1 MFETA
6 FKILFNSRK
15 TYMPKTHS
23 TILVTGG
30 AGYLGNV
37 VVRKLLSE
45 GYNVKIFDT
54 FFFGYDSLHDIKDKV
69 EIFRGDIRT
78 FNQHGLDLTN
88 VEAIINLAAFS
99 NDPTAEA
106 NPEAN
111 MAINAE
117 GTKIVATV
125 AKQHH
130 IRRFIQASSCSVYY
144 TSNPNDELKD
154 EKSPI
159 NPTAPYSFTKRLAEQ
174 HLLELADQDFA
185 PVMLRQATV
194 FGFSQRMRYDLV
206 VNSFCKSAFSIGR
219 LKVNS
224 GGEMWRPL
232 IHIDDIAEA
241 YLACLRA
248 PEERIRGQ
256 IFNISHKN
264 YRILELAH
272 WVKEILKDK
281 KSIEVDVN
289 YSDLSARDR
298 SYRVST
304 EKIEQQIGFI
314 AKRGVADAVK
324 TIWGYLENNEYADFD
339 NPKYYNIK
347 WMELGNIK

>member
-1 MFETA
+1 M
-6 FKILFNSRK
+6 
-15 TYMPKTHS
+15 
-23 TILVTGG
+23 ILVTGG

-37 VVRKLLSE
+37 VVRKLLAE
-45 GYNVKIFDT
+45 GYKVRIFDT
-54 FFFGYDSLHDIKDKV
+54 FFFGQDCLTDIYERV
-69 EIFRGDIRT
+69 EMVHGDIRT
-78 FNQHGLDLTN
+78 FDRNVSALAD

-117 GTKIVATV
+117 GAKTVAMV

-130 IRRFIQASSCSVYY
+130 IKRFIQASSCSVYY
-144 TSNPNDELKD
+144 TNDPNDDLKD
-154 EKSPI
+154 ENTSVDPK
-159 NPTAPYSFTKRLAEQ
+159 APYSLTKRLAEKY
-174 HLLELADQDFA
+174 LIEMTDQDFA

-206 VNSFCKSAFSIGR
+206 VNALCKSAFSTGR
-219 LKVNS
+219 LIVNS

-241 YLACLRA
+241 YLSCLRA
-248 PEERIRGQ
+248 PLEKIRGQ
-256 IFNISHKN
+256 IFNVSHKN

-272 WVKEILKDK
+272 WVKEVLKNK
-281 KSIEVDVN
+281 KSVEVDVDYDN
-289 YSDLSARDR
+289 LSARDR

-304 EKIEQQIGFI
+304 EKIERILNFKAQ
-314 AKRGVADAVK
+314 RGVTEAVN
-324 TIWGYLENNEYADFD
+324 TIWGYLTNNQYADFD
-339 NPKYYNIK
+339 NPKYYNIQ
-347 WMELGNIK
+347 WMKLGHIK